1 MLAVR
6 SWSGPLKQILETTQS
21 AEQAIEADR
30 LYKPLMRWRQW
41 PDVALK
47 ALSGIFIPP
56 HQRLMLYAAHLGAP
70 MTVYVCSRGTSKSAA
85 VDVLYASYRAVF
97 YPKRKGVTLSAAG
110 FRGGQLLYDD
120 LEKWV
125 TGAWFDQE
133 PDLTFMRRSIKYE
146 KVVLRQ
152 QNYWRVDFTSE
163 SHLLTVP
170 TNDPE
175 KIRGI
180 RGNDLY
186 VDEANFTDLE
196 LMSKVADS
204 FLNVLGDFKTGG
216 ENAQANNVFYTS
228 TIDYGWRDFQKTAMA
243 AYDGLARDVAAL
255 KAAKAG
261 DWDTYQSH
269 QRKGLLQHQFVCFDY
284 TDTII
289 RRTVTTRDGRT
300 VEITWPDASRKFRKD
315 LRGIPFTVRGEN
327 GRLQPQGL
335 PTEVITT
342 YPINRVLE
350 DKLLSGETPEAI
362 WLAEQRN
369 VVDTSTGDVYPH
381 AIVDRASCK
390 GVQYVMAHEQCGP
403 EWAKK
408 YPNEDTHFIAPV
420 MWSCSDPCVLGVD
433 YAPGSRDFSAFV
445 VIRAGPLAEGDFN
458 PLTGLGKT
466 DWSNV
471 IWAEQHRLTSHADVA
486 EKVREFKERYNLI
499 YFHEPHEND
508 TWKVCR
514 AIGLDMRGG
523 GSGVRDELIHINKQ
537 VLGVGEYRIYDPL
550 DPDERVLAF
559 ATDPTSLPMLD
570 AIFPSDQLNDRL
582 VEFTLGQMTQRLL
595 FVAKDLQESERP
607 FDVKLDVGYNG
618 AKILAHQLRALQ
630 QKPTKNYRTFF
641 MKGDT
646 NDVSNKKDLWAAFIY
661 AAKQLRAHVIRQRMI
676 EDIPPPMGAVVT
688 RIGGTGANA
697 RARFRLLHV

>member
-1 MLAVR
+1 MLTIRPWTR
-6 SWSGPLKQILETTQS
+6 SLADTLRTPQT

-30 LYKPLMRWRQW
+30 LYKPLMRWRHW
-41 PDVALK
+41 PDIALRS
-47 ALSGIFIPP
+47 LTGIFIPP

-70 MTVYVCSRGTSKSAA
+70 TTVYVCSRGTSKSAV
-85 VDVLYASYRAVF
+85 VDVLYASYRALF
-97 YPKRKGVTLSAAG
+97 FPKRKGVTLSAGG

-120 LEKWV
+120 AEKWIN
-125 TGAWFDQE
+125 GAWFDQE
-133 PDLTFMRRSIKYE
+133 SGLDFVKNSVVYE

-152 QNYWRVDFTSE
+152 QNYWRIDFTSA

-216 ENAQANNVFYTS
+216 DNAAINNVFYTT
-228 TIDYGWRDFQKTAMA
+228 TIDYGWRDFQKTATA
-243 AYDGLARDVAAL
+243 AYEGMARDLAAL
-255 KAAKAG
+255 DAAKLG
-261 DWDTYQSH
+261 NWPLYDEYR
-269 QRKGLLQHQFVCFDY
+269 RKGILQTQYVSFDY

-289 RRTVTTRDGRT
+289 RRHLDTRDGRRL
-300 VEITWPDASRKFRKD
+300 EITWPDATRRFKRD
-315 LRGIPFTVRGEN
+315 IRGLPFTVRGEN
-327 GRLQPQGL
+327 NRFQVQGV
-335 PTEVITT
+335 PVEIITT
-342 YPINRVLE
+342 YPINRNVE

-381 AIVDRASCK
+381 QVVDAASCK
-390 GVQYVMAHEQCGP
+390 GNRYILAHEDCGA
-403 EWAKK
+403 EWKRK
-408 YPNEDTHFIAPV
+408 YPDPDSHFIPPV

-445 VIRAGPLAEGDFN
+445 VMRVGPLADGEFN
-458 PLTGLGKT
+458 PVTGLGKSS
-466 DWSNV
+466 WSNV
-471 IWAEQHRLTSHADVA
+471 VWAEQHRMTSHADVA
-486 EKVREFKERYNLI
+486 NKIREFKDRYNLV
-499 YFHEPHEND
+499 YFHDAHETD
-508 TWKVCR
+508 TWKLCR
-514 AIGLDMRGG
+514 AVGLDMRGG
-523 GSGVRDELIHINKQ
+523 GSGVRDELVHINKQ
-537 VLGVGEYRIYDPL
+537 DLGPEEYRIYDPL
-550 DPDERVLAF
+550 DPDERVQAF
-559 ATDPTSLPMLD
+559 ASDLRSLPMLD

-582 VEFTLGQMTQRLL
+582 VEFTLGQMTQKLL
-595 FVAKDLQESERP
+595 YLPKDIPESERP
-607 FDVKLDVGYNG
+607 FDVKIDIGYNG

-630 QKPTKNYRTFF
+630 QKPTKNFRQFF

-646 NDVSNKKDLWAAFIY
+646 EQAGNKKDLWAAFIY

-676 EDIPPPMGAVVT
+676 EDTPPPLGAVVT
-688 RIGGTGANA
+688 RIGGGHG
-697 RARFRLLHV
+697 RSRFRLF